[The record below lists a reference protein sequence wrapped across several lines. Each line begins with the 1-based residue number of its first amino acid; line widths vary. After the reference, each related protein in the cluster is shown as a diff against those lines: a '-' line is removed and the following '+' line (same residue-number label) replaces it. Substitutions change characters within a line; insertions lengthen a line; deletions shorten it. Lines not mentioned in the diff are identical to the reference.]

1 MSKAS
6 STSSSTG
13 GVHDSHDSKANSKAN
28 SKTDSKTDSKSSS
41 SSVGSSATDN
51 VGGTGTFEK
60 LIDELKAVNQQAMVQ
75 DIRLRALTTELSSE
89 RKAASERVNG

>member
-1 MSKAS
+1 MTKAS

-13 GVHDSHDSKANSKAN
+13 GVHDSHDSKAN

-41 SSVGSSATDN
+41 SSVGSSAADD

>member
-1 MSKAS
+1 MTKAS

-13 GVHDSHDSKANSKAN
+13 GAHDSHDSKAN
-28 SKTDSKTDSKSSS
+28 SKTDSKTDSKSAS
-41 SSVGSSATDN
+41 SSVGSSAADN

>member
-1 MSKAS
+1 MAKAS

-13 GVHDSHDSKANSKAN
+13 GVHDSHDSKAN

>member
-1 MSKAS
+1 MTKTS
-6 STSSSTG
+6 STSPSTG
-13 GVHDSHDSKANSKAN
+13 GVHDSHDSKANSK
-28 SKTDSKTDSKSSS
+28 TDSKTDTKSSS

-60 LIDELKAVNQQAMVQ
+60 LIDDLKAVNQQAMVQ

>member
-1 MSKAS
+1 MTKTS
-6 STSSSTG
+6 STSPSTG
-13 GVHDSHDSKANSKAN
+13 GVHDSHDSKTDGKTA
-28 SKTDSKTDSKSSS
+28 SKTDTKSAGPG
-41 SSVGSSATDN
+41 VGNSATDN

-75 DIRLRALTTELSSE
+75 DIKLRALTTELSSE

>member
-1 MSKAS
+1 MTKTS

-13 GVHDSHDSKANSKAN
+13 GTHDTHDSKAN
-28 SKTDSKTDSKSSS
+28 SKTDSKTDSKSASS
-41 SSVGSSATDN
+41 GSSAADN

>member
-1 MSKAS
+1 MTKTS
-6 STSSSTG
+6 STSTSTG
-13 GVHDSHDSKANSKAN
+13 GAHDTHDSKANN
-28 SKTDSKTDSKSSS
+28 KTDNKTDSKSASPG
-41 SSVGSSATDN
+41 VGSSATDD

-60 LIDELKAVNQQAMVQ
+60 LIDELKAVNKQAMVQ

>member
-1 MSKAS
+1 MTKTS
-6 STSSSTG
+6 STSPSTG
-13 GVHDSHDSKANSKAN
+13 GVHDSHDSKNA
-28 SKTDSKTDSKSSS
+28 SKTDNKTDTKSAGPG
-41 SSVGSSATDN
+41 VGNSATDN

-75 DIRLRALTTELSSE
+75 DIKLRALTTELSSE

>member
-1 MSKAS
+1 MTKTS
-6 STSSSTG
+6 STSPSTG
-13 GVHDSHDSKANSKAN
+13 GVHDSHDSKNDSKNA
-28 SKTDSKTDSKSSS
+28 SKTDNKTDTKSAGPG
-41 SSVGSSATDN
+41 VGSSSTDN

>member
-1 MSKAS
+1 MTKAS

-13 GVHDSHDSKANSKAN
+13 GVHDSHDSKAN

-60 LIDELKAVNQQAMVQ
+60 LIDDLKAVNQQAMVQ
-75 DIRLRALTTELSSE
+75 DIKLRALTTELSSE